1 MTHLKVG
8 ELAPLFSTVDQDGA
22 PQNLVDYLGK
32 KVVLFCYPKDDTP
45 GCTAEA
51 CSLRDGYSEL
61 LGSGL
66 VLLGLSPDEAKKH
79 KKFIEKHELPFP
91 LLLDTEKIILN
102 AYGIW
107 SLKKFMGK
115 EYMGVERTTFI
126 IDETGKLEQV
136 ITKVDTANHAKQILD
151 LLTQNQ

>member
-8 ELAPLFSTVDQDGA
+8 ELAPLFSTVDQAGLS
-22 PQNLVDYLGK
+22 QNLADYFGK

-51 CSLRDGYSEL
+51 CSLRDGYAEL
-61 LGSGL
+61 LGLGL
-66 VLLGLSPDEAKKH
+66 VLLGLSPDDAKKH

-91 LLLDTEKIILN
+91 LLLDTEKVILN

-136 ITKVDTANHAKQILD
+136 ITKVDTANHSKQILD
-151 LLTQNQ
+151 LLTGNQ

>member
-8 ELAPLFSTVDQDGA
+8 DLAPLFSTVDEAGL
-22 PQNLVDYLGK
+22 PQNLADYLGR

-51 CSLRDGYSEL
+51 CSLRDGYAEL
-61 LGSGL
+61 LGRGL

-79 KKFIEKHELPFP
+79 KKFIEKYELPFP
-91 LLLDTEKIILN
+91 LLLDTEKVILN

-136 ITKVDTANHAKQILD
+136 ITKVDTANHSKQILD
-151 LLTQNQ
+151 LLADNQ